1 MALIHYTEY
10 DYSQL
15 KNSEKV
21 WKKRKEYGRYYI
33 NRAFSFDIETTLIKL
48 NDKTHRSFMYIWQ
61 FGIDGRAVF
70 GRTWEEFK
78 DFLSRFK
85 NALGLDGITYAI
97 VYIHNAGYEFEFL
110 YSVIKINELFARS
123 THNPIYFDCDEFSIE
138 FRDSYIL
145 SGLKLAK
152 TAENL
157 TKHKIEKLNGD
168 DYQYNLIR
176 HSKTKLTPLELKYCE
191 NDVLILNYFI
201 REEMEYNGNIA
212 KIPLTRTG
220 YARRRF
226 LQALK
231 ENKTFWKQ
239 WKKFITR
246 TYPTHKQYCLLNKCF
261 SGGYVHGNCNYIGL
275 AVEDVT
281 SIDISSSY
289 PYQMCARK
297 YPLDKWIEID
307 VKTLENREY
316 FEKLM
321 SNNAVM
327 CEIMFKD
334 IKAKTPHH
342 IISRSKCIGLDSGVY
357 DNGRVVSAKFL
368 RTYITDV
375 DYKIIKMFYT
385 FDKVMIFEM
394 YINTY
399 DYLPKPFV
407 NEVLNLYEIKTKL
420 KGVEGKEEEYLRGKG
435 DLNAGYGMVC
445 TNVINPAVTFA
456 NGEWST
462 QKQYEIDID
471 EMLSDNQKSNGYFM
485 PYAVGVWVTAYAR
498 LQLLELCYII
508 DKDNETGDIIYNDTD
523 SIKMKNYSK
532 HKKVIEEYNKKLLEN
547 IDNVMKE
554 RGFDVERT
562 RPKTIKGEVK
572 QMGVFEIDN
581 KYQLFKTLGCKR
593 YCYMI
598 DNEFHHTASGIP
610 QGKPDEYIIKEA
622 KRQNKHP
629 FDIFSFGLEIPANYS
644 GNLTHYCYNDSMKL
658 NITDYQGNTEKV
670 NITSCCAL
678 VPQSYQIASNKE
690 FLEFLSGYV
699 VHRQFSVSTPQI
711 GSAHPD
717 LKIKSID

>member
-1 MALIHYTEY
+1 MALIHYTEF

-33 NRAFSFDIETTLIKL
+33 NRAFSFDIETTLLKL
-48 NDKTHRSFMYIWQ
+48 NDNTHRSFMYIWQ
-61 FGIDGRAVF
+61 FGVDGQAVF

-78 DFLSRFK
+78 DFLQRFK
-85 NALGLDGITYAI
+85 NALGLDSITYAI

-168 DYQYNLIR
+168 DFKYNLIR
-176 HSKTKLTPLELKYCE
+176 HNKTPLTPLELKYCE

-231 ENKTFWKQ
+231 ENKPFWKQ
-239 WKKFITR
+239 WKNFITR

-307 VKTLENREY
+307 VKTLDDRQY

-342 IISRSKCIGLDSGVY
+342 IISRSKCLGLDGGVY

-368 RTYITDV
+368 RTFITDI

-394 YINTY
+394 YINSY

-420 KGVEGKEEEYLRGKG
+420 KGVDGKEEEYLRGKG

-445 TNVINPAVTFA
+445 TNVINPAVSFA

-471 EMLSDNQKSNGYFM
+471 VMLNENQKSSGYFM

-498 LQLLELCYII
+498 LQLLELCYMI

-523 SIKMKNYSK
+523 SIKLINYNK
-532 HKKVIEEYNKKLLEN
+532 HKKVIDEYNKQLLSN
-547 IDNVMKE
+547 IDKVMIE
-554 RGFDVERT
+554 RGFNVERT

-598 DNEFHHTASGIP
+598 DGQFHHTASGIP
-610 QGKPDEYIIKEA
+610 QGKPDEYIIEQA
-622 KRQNKHP
+622 KKQNKHP
-629 FDIFSFGLEIPANYS
+629 FDIFSFGLVIPAKWS
-644 GNLTHYCYNDSMKL
+644 SNLTHYCYNDNMEL
-658 NITDYQGNTEKV
+658 NVTDYQGNTEKV
-670 NITSCCAL
+670 NISSCCAL

-699 VHRQFSVSTPQI
+699 VHRQFSTATPQI